1 MTVRFQRLIIILISL
16 IFLATGITLILIN
29 AKNNLIFFFTPTE
42 LIESSAE
49 ISSQIRVGGI
59 IKNNSLKKNKEN
71 NIYYFIVTDHQND
84 IEIEFDGILPDLF
97 KEKNGAVIE
106 GLLVSKKKIIASKV
120 FAKHDEN
127 YMPSS
132 IKKQLEQSD
141 YWKKEY

>member
-1 MTVRFQRLIIILISL
+1 MSIRFQRLIIILLSL
-16 IFLATGITLILIN
+16 LFLSSAIILILVN
-29 AKNNLIFFFTPTE
+29 SKNNLIFFFTPTE